1 MSANKVEF
9 SWTNEF
15 RGTLETNTGVLDL
28 GTEQGEFKPY
38 QLLFGSLGS
47 CFYSTF
53 LGIVKKKRLEF
64 SGAKMEISGRKREKA
79 PTTLEHVLIRLTLI
93 NPSNEIQFLKSAELA
108 GEYCSIHQTIAQVA
122 DIDLEVSFEYEN

>member
-15 RGTLETNTGVLDL
+15 QGTLETTTGVLNL

-38 QLLFGSLGS
+38 QLLFGSLGG

-53 LGIVKKKRLEF
+53 LGIVKRRGWSLAAPEWR
-64 SGAKMEISGRKREKA
+64 SPAEREKRFRQ
-79 PTTLEHVLIRLTLI
+79 LW
-93 NPSNEIQFLKSAELA
+93 NM
-108 GEYCSIHQTIAQVA
+108 Y
-122 DIDLEVSFEYEN
+122 